1 MKWIAIAAVV
11 AIGVLVFL
19 LLQVFDEPDAPRI
32 FDAAPVVV
40 PRPPDAAPVAAAPAD
55 AAPPAAD
62 AAPAVFGVKSE
73 EFWERSDHYQR
84 TRMLSYVADCYQG
97 GKHRKAKLKLTYE
110 LVVQNHQVTF
120 RNIQIVDT
128 TLGDEA
134 LEQCMV
140 RALETAQ
147 FQDVEM
153 PDYRTP
159 SNDPEQILIRIENLK
174 RFYPEQDDGMK

>member
-19 LLQVFDEPDAPRI
+19 LVQVMGDPGAPKLEDAR
-32 FDAAPVVV
+32 PVAVI
-40 PRPPDAAPVAAAPAD
+40 RPPDAAPPPPPAD
-55 AAPPAAD
+55 AAAPVAD
-62 AAPAVFGVKSE
+62 AGPRVFVAKSE
-73 EFWERSDHYQR
+73 EFWDRVDEYPRH
-84 TRMLSYVADCYQG
+84 RMLSYVADCYQG

-140 RALETAQ
+140 RALEKAQ
-147 FQDVEM
+147 FEDVEM

-159 SNDPEQILIRIENLK
+159 TNDPEQILIRIENLK

>member
-1 MKWIAIAAVV
+1 MKWIAIAALV
-11 AIGVLVFL
+11 AIGVLVVL
-19 LLQVFDEPDAPRI
+19 LLQVFDEPDAPRG
-32 FDAAPVVV
+32 FDAVPVAV

-62 AAPAVFGVKSE
+62 AGPQVFAVKSE
-73 EFWERSDHYQR
+73 EFWDRVDEYPRH
-84 TRMLSYVADCYQG
+84 RMLSYVADCYKG

-128 TLGDEA
+128 TMGDEV

-140 RALETAQ
+140 RALEEAQ
-147 FQDVEM
+147 FEDLQM

-159 SNDPEQILIRIENLK
+159 TNDPEQILIRIENLK